1 VQPGASAE
9 IAPLPQLHSEDCM
22 ASPSVARTRR
32 PSAAVQSDD
41 AFAMRAAEVAE
52 WAKRNIRRIVTVAG
66 ALAVLML
73 LAVGYFLMQRSNASR
88 ASVAYLELSAGN
100 AQGPQRTT
108 QLEAFVAQYGGTNEG
123 KEARLELA
131 GLYLDANQPARAL
144 PHAREVAGSGGN
156 LKYQGQLM
164 LGSVLAR
171 TGDRAGAIQAYRDA
185 AATARMDFQRAEALN
200 QAAILQE
207 GAGNW
212 QGAAE
217 LYREMLKDTKE
228 GTMDRSII
236 EMRLSETEAKIA
248 TARR

>member
-1 VQPGASAE
+1 
-9 IAPLPQLHSEDCM
+9 M

-32 PSAAVQSDD
+32 PSAAHQSDD

-66 ALAVLML
+66 VLAVLML
-73 LAVGYFLMQRSNASR
+73 LAVGYFLMQRSSASR
-88 ASVAYLELSAGN
+88 ASVAYLELSAGS

-108 QLEAFVAQYGGTNEG
+108 QLEAFVAQYGGTSEG

-131 GLYLDANQPARAL
+131 GLYLDANQPQRAL
-144 PHAREVAGSGGN
+144 PHAREVAGSGGK

-185 AATARMDFQRAEALN
+185 AATGGMDFQRAEALN

-207 GAGNW
+207 GASNW

-236 EMRLSETEAKIA
+236 EMRLAETEAKIA
-248 TARR
+248 PARR

>member
-1 VQPGASAE
+1 
-9 IAPLPQLHSEDCM
+9 M

-32 PSAAVQSDD
+32 PTAAIESDD

-88 ASVAYLELSAGN
+88 ASTAYLELSASEL
-100 AQGPQRTT
+100 QGAQRTSR
-108 QLEAFVAQYGGTNEG
+108 LEAFVAQYGGTTEG
-123 KEARLELA
+123 REARLELA
-131 GLYLDANQPARAL
+131 ALYLDANQPQRAL

-156 LKYQGQLM
+156 LRYQGQLM
-164 LGSVLAR
+164 LGSVLSR

-185 AATARMDFQRAEALN
+185 AGTARMDFQRAEALN

-207 GAGNW
+207 GASNW

-236 EMRLSETEAKIA
+236 EMRLAETEAKIA

>member
-1 VQPGASAE
+1 
-9 IAPLPQLHSEDCM
+9 M

-32 PSAAVQSDD
+32 PTAAVQSDD
-41 AFAMRAAEVAE
+41 ALAMRAAEIGE

-66 ALAVLML
+66 VLAVLML
-73 LAVGYFLMQRSNASR
+73 LAVGYFLMQRSTASR
-88 ASVAYLELSAGN
+88 ASAAYLEISASPT
-100 AQGPQRTT
+100 QGTQRTT
-108 QLEAFVAQYGGTNEG
+108 QLEAFVAQYGGTVEA

-131 GLYLDANQPARAL
+131 GLYLDANQANRAL

-164 LGSVLAR
+164 LGAVLAR

-185 AATARMDFQRAEALN
+185 AATARMDFQRAESLN

-212 QGAAE
+212 QGAAD
-217 LYREMLKDTKE
+217 LYRQMLKDTKE

-236 EMRLSETEAKIA
+236 EMRLAEAEAKIA
-248 TARR
+248 APRR